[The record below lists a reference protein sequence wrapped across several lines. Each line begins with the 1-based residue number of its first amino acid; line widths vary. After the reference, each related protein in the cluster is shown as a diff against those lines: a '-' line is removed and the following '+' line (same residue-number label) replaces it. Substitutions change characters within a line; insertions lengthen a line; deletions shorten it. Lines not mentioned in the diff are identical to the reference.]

1 MQLLLIRHGETQ
13 RVEVETGVADP
24 PLTDVGREQARR
36 LAEWLTAHER
46 VDAVF
51 VSPLLRARQT
61 AAPLAERLGGDP
73 KVISELAEF
82 DADSTSYIPVEEMR
96 STQHPRLRAMVEG
109 RWDELGSSVAPEI
122 FQDTIV
128 RTLDGLADSH
138 PGQRL
143 AIVCHGAVINAY
155 LGDIIGTPRLLWF
168 EPRYTSLHR
177 VLVSRSGVRSVESLN
192 ELPHLD
198 PKESGRPR

>member
-36 LAEWLTAHER
+36 LAEWLIAHER
-46 VDAVF
+46 LDAVF
-51 VSPLLRARQT
+51 VSPLLRARET
-61 AAPLAERLGGDP
+61 AAPLAERLGHDP
-73 KVISELAEF
+73 QVISELAEF
-82 DADSTSYIPVEEMR
+82 DADSTSYIPMEEMR

-109 RWDELGSSVAPEI
+109 RWDEFGASVAPEI

-128 RTLDGLADSH
+128 RTLDGLAESH

-177 VLVSRSGVRSVESLN
+177 VLVSRGGVRSVESLN

-198 PKESGRPR
+198 PKESGRPQ